1 MGILIWMTR
10 LIAAEYCFHFKS
22 ASTTTS
28 AVAYYLCDRN
38 KGYNDIVGS
47 LLYQLVQ
54 QIRFTDILPLLLCHV
69 LNTKNVSIIE
79 DLFVRACDEFEKVY
93 VVLDAIDAYH
103 HSPDILADILDMIN
117 RLSNIASV
125 LFTTTHSN
133 TDIRVRFTNVSRLD
147 VSTLML
153 QTGTYTEDTTV
164 QSSPDLIEEML
175 LSSTNPLYHK

>member
-1 MGILIWMTR
+1 MTR
-10 LIAAEYCFHFKS
+10 LIATEYCFHLKT
-22 ASTTTS
+22 ALTTTS
-28 AVAYYLCDRN
+28 AVAYYLCDLN
-38 KGYNDIVGS
+38 KGYSDIVGS
-47 LLYQLVQ
+47 LLYQFVQ
-54 QIRFTDILPLLLCHV
+54 QIPSTDILPLHLCHI

-79 DLFVRACDEFEKVY
+79 DLFILACGEFEKVY

-103 HSPDILADILDMIN
+103 HSPDVLADVLDMVD

-133 TDIRVRFTNVSRLD
+133 TDIRARFTNVSRLD

-164 QSSPDLIEEML
+164 QSSPDLIEEIL
-175 LSSTNPLYHK
+175 LSLTNPLYHK